1 MAAAY
6 GTIKIIHE
14 SPVVPTILFVVLLL
28 SLGAAYVYRTC
39 WCFGRQ
45 NDDDDGFYR
54 EGGQKT
60 RIRHEGGL

>member
-6 GTIKIIHE
+6 GTVKLSTE
-14 SPVVPTILFVVLLL
+14 SPVLPTLLFVVLLL

-45 NDDDDGFYR
+45 NEDDGYYM